1 MHNKQKIVNLKT
13 IVLIDNYIV
22 WLLMK
27 YLPHCKYMQIVRAT
41 VHRRFERCVDYYTDK
56 KLLLTTASQFPVQ
69 ESRTH
74 NKLSHH
80 PIQLAFN

>member
-1 MHNKQKIVNLKT
+1 
-13 IVLIDNYIV
+13 
-22 WLLMK
+22 MK

-56 KLLLTTASQFPVQ
+56 KLLLTTALQQQCCAASQFPVQ